1 MIGSLRGKIIKKN
14 PPQILLEVQ
23 GVGYEIETPMSTF
36 YHLTGDEKEIFLYT
50 HLVVREDAHLLF
62 GFYHERERVLF
73 RHLIKVSG
81 VGPKVALA
89 ILSGADPDSFIRS
102 ILDNDTSSLTRIPGV
117 GKKTAERLVIEMR
130 DKLSAFGEPN
140 LSVGILLPNG
150 EAAGS
155 EITDAISA
163 LVSLGYKPDQAR
175 RAVTNAPAGCV
186 TSESLI
192 KYALKAMA

>member
-1 MIGSLRGKIIKKN
+1 MIGSLRGKILKKN
-14 PPQILLEVQ
+14 PPQLLIEVQ
-23 GVGYEIETPMSTF
+23 GVGYEVETPISTF

-62 GFYHERERVLF
+62 GFYQERERVIF
-73 RHLIKVSG
+73 RHLIKVNG
-81 VGPKVALA
+81 IGPKVALA
-89 ILSGADPDSFIRS
+89 ILSGMDSDSFIRS
-102 ILDNDTSSLTRIPGV
+102 VLDHDTSSLTRIPGV

-130 DKLSAFGEPN
+130 DKLSAFGETH
-140 LSVGILLPNG
+140 LSITHVLPNG
-150 EAAGS
+150 ETAGA
-155 EITDAISA
+155 EIADAISA

-186 TSESLI
+186 SSESLI